1 MEISLTYGKG
11 IRYRAAASQDGD
23 SIRLLLKQLGYA
35 TEEAQFA
42 ARFAAVSVAA
52 GHGLL
57 VAEIAGEIVGFAHVA
72 ILPLL
77 EADDYAELL
86 ALVVDEGRR
95 SCGVG
100 AGLVDQAEA
109 WVAAAGA
116 KQLGLRSN
124 VLRTRAHAFYE
135 RLGYERVKTQVAY
148 RKALRGAKNSEGG
161 LA

>member
-1 MEISLTYGKG
+1 MEIQFAYGKG
-11 IRYRAAASQDGD
+11 IRYRPADPQDGD
-23 SIRLLLKQLGYA
+23 AIRALLKQLGYA
-35 TEEAQFA
+35 TEVAQFE

-52 GHGLL
+52 GHAVL

-72 ILPLL
+72 LLPLL
-77 EADDYAELL
+77 ETDDYAELL
-86 ALVVDEGRR
+86 ALVVDESRR

-109 WVAAAGA
+109 WSAAAGA

-148 RKALRGAKNSEGG
+148 RKALRGAKNSESG

>member
-1 MEISLTYGKG
+1 MENPSAYGQG
-11 IRYRAAASQDGD
+11 IRYRPAKPQDGG
-23 SIRLLLKQLGYA
+23 SIRALLKQLGYA

-52 GHGLL
+52 GHALL

-72 ILPLL
+72 LVPLL
-77 EADDYAELL
+77 EADDYAQLL
-86 ALVVDEGRR
+86 ALVVDESRR
-95 SCGVG
+95 SRGVG

-109 WVAAAGA
+109 WAAAAGA

-124 VLRTRAHAFYE
+124 VLRTRAHGFYE
-135 RLGYERVKTQVAY
+135 RLGYERTKTQFAF
-148 RKALRGAKNSEGG
+148 RRALMSAKNSESG